1 MVISVRKTTIASAG
15 VESLNPQQFW
25 VGRLS
30 PLLARLVLVTIAP
43 GELSTRSPQLL
54 ILGLGAGAL
63 DGPEGREQAVR
74 VALARGRRRAIAKR
88 PYPAIRPHQS

>member
-25 VGRLS
+25 AGRLS

-43 GELSTRSPQLL
+43 GELS
-54 ILGLGAGAL
+54 
-63 DGPEGREQAVR
+63 
-74 VALARGRRRAIAKR
+74 
-88 PYPAIRPHQS
+88 YP